1 MSTYET
7 AADRLAADALKAGEA
22 VWSTVELACENGLS
36 WKYARRTFDCL
47 VEQLVDDMRDH
58 ERQLFSA
65 SMYEAIPMVRLSEVE
80 RAEINNNAWNAYE
93 YYLEIA
99 HRQSLDEAAEYA
111 AEAAREERLLGA
123 A

>member
-1 MSTYET
+1 MQHEI

-22 VWSTVELACENGLS
+22 VWSAVELACENGLS

-80 RAEINNNAWNAYE
+80 RAEINNNAWTAYD
-93 YYLEIA
+93 YYVETA
-99 HRQSLDEAAEYA
+99 SREALFDSADLAYD
-111 AEAAREERLLGA
+111 AARDARLMGA